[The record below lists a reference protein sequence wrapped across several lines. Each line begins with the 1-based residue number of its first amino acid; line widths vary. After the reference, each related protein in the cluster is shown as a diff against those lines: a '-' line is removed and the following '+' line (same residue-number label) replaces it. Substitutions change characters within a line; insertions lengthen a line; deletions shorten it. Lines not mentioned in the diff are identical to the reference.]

1 MNNNNSR
8 KPQTYKRKRNYNSNN
23 NINVL
28 TRNMA
33 VAGLNKRATNN
44 GNINMALPGL
54 KKSVTFRQNKNRWY
68 NIPKEAENVEARK
81 SIAVNRTNTANLVQ
95 GNRNT
100 PYRIKMKR
108 NTYKNYL
115 NVLRNQGQYHLEPSD
130 KDFLNMMV
138 GNKGP
143 K

>member
-8 KPQTYKRKRNYNSNN
+8 KSKTYKRKRNNNN
-23 NINVL
+23 NINAL
-28 TRNMA
+28 TRNM
-33 VAGLNKRATNN
+33 GTL
-44 GNINMALPGL
+44 GL
-54 KKSVTFRQNKNRWY
+54 KKSVTFRHNKNRVY
-68 NIPKEAENVEARK
+68 NAPMEAENVEARK

-115 NVLRNQGQYHLEPSD
+115 NILRNQGQYHLEPAY
-130 KDFLNMMV
+130 KEIV
-138 GNKGP
+138 TVWVRNKGP